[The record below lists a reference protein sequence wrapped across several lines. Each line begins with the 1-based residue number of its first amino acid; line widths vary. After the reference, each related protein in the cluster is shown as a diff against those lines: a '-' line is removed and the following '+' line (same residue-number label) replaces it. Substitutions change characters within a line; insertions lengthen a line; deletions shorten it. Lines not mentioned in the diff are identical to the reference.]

1 MATLATA
8 SMTDTATRG
17 TNDLPFMLPGRPKM
31 RYDFAKAWRHF
42 RELVKDKE
50 NTAEVFPIFEA
61 LPWRGVYDAR
71 AFLST
76 ERGQRIR
83 ASEPSLVTILDDHEA
98 LRRLPAGSVGQ
109 VYCDFMERG
118 GCRRR
123 GWSTNSK
130 STARPIRGST
140 IRSIGICVACAIR
153 TI

>member
-61 LPWRGVYDAR
+61 LPWRGVYDAARVPVDGARSAYPGER
-71 AFLST
+71 AVA
-76 ERGQRIR
+76 G
-83 ASEPSLVTILDDHEA
+83 DDS
-98 LRRLPAGSVGQ
+98 RRS
-109 VYCDFMERG
+109 
-118 GCRRR
+118 
-123 GWSTNSK
+123 
-130 STARPIRGST
+130 
-140 IRSIGICVACAIR
+140 
-153 TI
+153 